1 MEKNEIDIVNRIKS
15 INTDAVKE
23 RKARERHE
31 KLNRDEEEVP
41 QKLGD
46 QPVPGGAIGTNK
58 LSKWIPAA
66 GGEKTSIRITN
77 IQPFFEND
85 DKGMNK
91 NNFFFLFK

>member
-31 KLNRDEEEVP
+31 KLNRDEEETP
-41 QKLGD
+41 QKGENL
-46 QPVPGGAIGTNK
+46 PPAKVGGTGK
-58 LSKWIPAA
+58 LSSWIPAA

-77 IQPFFEND
+77 IQPFEDNERG
-85 DKGMNK
+85 K
-91 NNFFFLFK
+91 